1 MNIEQL
7 IADLRSRVNLQYYDQ
22 IGTESYERHQCV
34 MALESLLARNE
45 VLMEII
51 ADMRKETEWLRAW
64 IRVEGGCNNTCTRQI
79 LGEVCPSCRCG
90 KAVKDAARGGKI
102 TQEPAP

>member
-1 MNIEQL
+1 MTNID
-7 IADLRSRVNLQYYDQ
+7 A
-22 IGTESYERHQCV
+22 
-34 MALESLLARNE
+34 ALEFADKTCRSDSLAGILSAE
-45 VLMEII
+45 VRRLRE
-51 ADMRKETEWLRAW
+51 ENEWLRAW
-64 IRVEGGCNNTCTRQI
+64 IRVEGDFNDTCTRQI